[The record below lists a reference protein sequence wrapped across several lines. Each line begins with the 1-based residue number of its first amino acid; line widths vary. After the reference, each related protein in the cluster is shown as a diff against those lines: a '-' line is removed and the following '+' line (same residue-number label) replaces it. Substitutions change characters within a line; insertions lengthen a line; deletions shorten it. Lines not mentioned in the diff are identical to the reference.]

1 MKKIDVLKV
10 LNRPEHTNL
19 TSLDVS
25 NLKNGERILITGAN
39 GSIGTALLD
48 KLNEYKDNES
58 LREKNNVV
66 VLSTDIE
73 GEHEYLDITDFKN
86 VFSMINKFKPTI
98 IINIAG
104 AKHAP
109 LGERETWKTLS
120 INTIGTKNILDCAPP
135 ECRVI
140 LTSTCKSANP
150 EIVYGASKLIA
161 ERMVMN
167 QGGSVARYFNVV
179 ESSGNVFEIWDKI
192 PSDQPIK
199 VAPTCERHFI
209 SLDEAVGLLFY
220 CMISDSGRYIVNSGH
235 LLKMG
240 DVAKRL
246 YPMRKKIIIEPRRGD
261 RLTEKFLATS
271 ESIEKYCLDSSVIKL
286 GSIHDEYV
294 G

>member
-1 MKKIDVLKV
+1 MKKVDVLKV

-48 KLNEYKDNES
+48 KLNEYKDDES

-109 LGERETWKTLS
+109 LGEH
-120 INTIGTKNILDCAPP
+120 A
-135 ECRVI
+135 
-140 LTSTCKSANP
+140 
-150 EIVYGASKLIA
+150 
-161 ERMVMN
+161 
-167 QGGSVARYFNVV
+167 
-179 ESSGNVFEIWDKI
+179 
-192 PSDQPIK
+192 
-199 VAPTCERHFI
+199 
-209 SLDEAVGLLFY
+209 
-220 CMISDSGRYIVNSGH
+220 
-235 LLKMG
+235 
-240 DVAKRL
+240 
-246 YPMRKKIIIEPRRGD
+246 
-261 RLTEKFLATS
+261 
-271 ESIEKYCLDSSVIKL
+271 
-286 GSIHDEYV
+286 
-294 G
+294 